1 MMQPVTL
8 NISRI
13 TDLEKKSSRIEVI
26 DVLRGFTLLGII
38 LVHMTEQ
45 YYAGQAPEQY
55 ANFMAPDIADQI
67 VSGFIGIFIQG
78 KFYMIFSFLFG
89 LSFYIQLSKS
99 DGSTSFIIRFFWR
112 LLILFGIGFIHHL
125 HYRGDILTIY
135 AILGVVL
142 LLTYRLPD
150 RYLLVIAILLIL
162 DVPAFLTRLKDVI
175 WVPATGGNPFLN
187 ADQPSLL
194 AYYNTVKSGTYVEI
208 LKANLAEFSVK
219 MYFQVLSG
227 RLYITIGLFLLGL
240 YAGRKNFFEHI
251 ESKKLLF
258 KKLLKGSLWTL
269 LVCVLFSVA
278 FFGGAQAL
286 GIKTSEQLQWMV
298 GGEVFDVFNTALA
311 IIYVT
316 GILLLFQKEKWRPR
330 LMHFYAVGR
339 MGLTTYLMQTF
350 FGVLIF
356 FSFGLGLLGEI
367 GAAIAFVIAIG
378 LYIAQIQFSKFW
390 LTHFQYGIFEWLWR
404 SLTYLR
410 IQALRKATT
419 LKIVTS

>member
-1 MMQPVTL
+1 MNPQLMV
-8 NISRI
+8 N
-13 TDLEKKSSRIEVI
+13 SSDRQSVRIEVI

-45 YYAGQAPEQY
+45 YYAGQPPEQY
-55 ANFMAPDIADQI
+55 ANFAAKGLADQI
-67 VSGFIGIFIQG
+67 VSGFIGMFIQG

-99 DGSTSFIIRFFWR
+99 DGSASFVTRFFWR
-112 LLILFGIGFIHHL
+112 LLILFAIGFVHHL

-135 AILGVVL
+135 AMLGAVL

-150 RYLLVIAILLIL
+150 RYLLILAILLVL

-187 ADQPSLL
+187 ADQTSLL
-194 AYYNTVKSGTYVEI
+194 AYYNTVTSGTYFEI
-208 LKANLAEFSVK
+208 LKANLADFSTK
-219 MYFQVLSG
+219 MNFQVQSG
-227 RLYITIGLFLLGL
+227 RLYITTGLFLLGL
-240 YAGRKNFFEHI
+240 YTGRKNVFEDI
-251 ESKKLLF
+251 ESNKPLF

-269 LVCVLFSVA
+269 LGCVVFSVA
-278 FFGGAQAL
+278 FFGGAEIL
-286 GIKTSEQLQWMV
+286 GIKTSQQLQWMV
-298 GGEVFDVFNTALA
+298 GGEVFDVFNAALA
-311 IIYVT
+311 TIYVT
-316 GILLLFQKEKWRPR
+316 GILLLFQKEKWRPW

-339 MGLTTYLMQTF
+339 MGLTTYLMQTL

-367 GAAIAFVIAIG
+367 GAAVAFSIAIG
-378 LYIAQIQFSKFW
+378 VYIIQIQFSKLW

-404 SLTYLR
+404 SLTYLK
-410 IQALRKATT
+410 IQPLRKKVKSETEVMAA
-419 LKIVTS
+419 

>member
-1 MMQPVTL
+1 MTQPLTINGSPL
-8 NISRI
+8 
-13 TDLEKKSSRIEVI
+13 TDLDKQSGRIEVI

-45 YYAGQAPEQY
+45 YYAGQPPEQY
-55 ANFMAPDIADQI
+55 ANFAARSIADQV
-67 VSGFIGIFIQG
+67 VSGFIGMFIQG

-99 DGSTSFIIRFFWR
+99 DGSISFVTRFFWR

-142 LLTYRLPD
+142 LMTYRLPD
-150 RYLLVIAILLIL
+150 KYLLVIAILLVL

-175 WVPATGGNPFLN
+175 WVPATGGNPFLKT
-187 ADQPSLL
+187 DQNSLL
-194 AYYNTVKSGTYVEI
+194 AYYNTIKSGTYFEI
-208 LKANLAEFSVK
+208 LKANLADFSTK
-219 MYFQVLSG
+219 MNFQVMSG

-240 YAGRKNFFEHI
+240 YAGRKNVFEDI
-251 ESKKLLF
+251 ESNKPLF
-258 KKLLKGSLWTL
+258 RKLLKGSLWTL
-269 LVCVLFSVA
+269 LGCILFSVA
-278 FFGGAQAL
+278 FFGGAQML

-298 GGEVFDVFNTALA
+298 GGEVFDIFNTALA

-330 LMHFYAVGR
+330 LMHFYAAGR
-339 MGLTTYLMQTF
+339 MGLTTYLMQTL

-367 GAAIAFVIAIG
+367 GAAIAFAIAIG
-378 LYIAQIQFSKFW
+378 LYIVQIQFSKFW
-390 LTHFQYGIFEWLWR
+390 LAHFQYGIFEWLWR
-404 SLTYLR
+404 SLTYLK
-410 IQALRKATT
+410 IQPLRKKSN
-419 LKIVTS
+419 LKVVTA

>member
-1 MMQPVTL
+1 MNPQLTV
-8 NISRI
+8 N
-13 TDLEKKSSRIEVI
+13 SSDKQSVRIEVI

-45 YYAGQAPEQY
+45 YYAGQPPEQY
-55 ANFMAPDIADQI
+55 ANFAAKGLADQI
-67 VSGFIGIFIQG
+67 VSGFIGMFIQG

-99 DGSTSFIIRFFWR
+99 DRSASFVTRFFWR
-112 LLILFGIGFIHHL
+112 LLILFAIGFVHHL

-135 AILGVVL
+135 AMLGAVL

-150 RYLLVIAILLIL
+150 RYLLIIAVLLVL

-187 ADQPSLL
+187 ADQTSLL
-194 AYYNTVKSGTYVEI
+194 AYYNTVASGTYLEI
-208 LKANLAEFSVK
+208 LKANLADFSTK
-219 MYFQVLSG
+219 MNFQVQSG
-227 RLYITIGLFLLGL
+227 RLYITTGLFLLGL
-240 YAGRKNFFEHI
+240 YTGRKNVFEDI
-251 ESKKLLF
+251 ESNKPLF

-269 LVCVLFSVA
+269 LGCVIFSVA
-278 FFGGAQAL
+278 FFGGAEML
-286 GIKTSEQLQWMV
+286 GIKTSQQLQWMV

-311 IIYVT
+311 IIYVA

-367 GAAIAFVIAIG
+367 GAAIAFAIAIG
-378 LYIAQIQFSKFW
+378 LYIVQIQFSKFW

-404 SLTYLR
+404 SLTYLK
-410 IQALRKATT
+410 IQPLRKKTN
-419 LKIVTS
+419 LRIVTA

>member
-1 MMQPVTL
+1 MNPQLTV
-8 NISRI
+8 N
-13 TDLEKKSSRIEVI
+13 SSDKQSVRIEVI

-45 YYAGQAPEQY
+45 YYAGEPPEQY
-55 ANFMAPDIADQI
+55 ANFAAKGLADQI
-67 VSGFIGIFIQG
+67 VSGFIGMFIQG

-99 DGSTSFIIRFFWR
+99 DRSASFVTRFFWR
-112 LLILFGIGFIHHL
+112 LLILFAIGFVHHL

-135 AILGVVL
+135 AMLGAVL

-150 RYLLVIAILLIL
+150 RYLLILAILLVL
-162 DVPAFLTRLKDVI
+162 NVPAFLTRLKDVI

-187 ADQPSLL
+187 ADQTSLL
-194 AYYNTVKSGTYVEI
+194 AYYNTVASGTYFEI
-208 LKANLAEFSVK
+208 LKANLADFSTK
-219 MYFQVLSG
+219 MNFQVQSG
-227 RLYITIGLFLLGL
+227 RLYITTGLFLLGL
-240 YAGRKNFFEHI
+240 YTGRKNVFENI
-251 ESKKLLF
+251 ESNKPLF

-269 LVCVLFSVA
+269 LGCVIFSVA
-278 FFGGAQAL
+278 FFGGAEML
-286 GIKTSEQLQWMV
+286 GIKTSQQLQWMV

-311 IIYVT
+311 IIYVA

-350 FGVLIF
+350 FGVLIL

-367 GAAIAFVIAIG
+367 GAAIAFAIAIG
-378 LYIAQIQFSKFW
+378 LYIVQIQFSKFW

-404 SLTYLR
+404 SLTYLK
-410 IQALRKATT
+410 IQPLRKKTN
-419 LKIVTS
+419 LRIVTA